1 MNPLSGKIAV
11 VTGAARGIGREI
23 AFALGQNGSA
33 VYILDILEE
42 KANQTAQEIK
52 ALGAEAEAIKVDVT
66 SFLQA
71 QDAIQSII
79 RKSKRVDI
87 LVNNAGKG
95 QRKPF
100 LEINEEIWDATFAV
114 NCKSVFNF
122 CHAVAKPMVAQKD
135 GCIINI
141 GSVAGIRGGG
151 LLSKNAY
158 VAAKGAVISFTK
170 GLARELGP
178 HNVRVNCIAP
188 GLHITPGTLTM
199 TEEEKDRVLKQ
210 IPLTKGGDP
219 KDLAQMVVFLASP
232 AAKFINGA
240 TIVIDGGY
248 AML

>member
-1 MNPLSGKIAV
+1 MNELAGKIAV
-11 VTGAARGIGREI
+11 VSGAAQGIGREI
-23 AFALGQNGSA
+23 AMALGRNSCT
-33 VYILDILEE
+33 VYVLDILEE
-42 KANQTAQEIK
+42 KARETAQEIK
-52 ALGAEAEAIKVDVT
+52 ALGTESEAMRVDVT
-66 SFLQA
+66 SFHQV
-71 QDAIQSII
+71 QQSIQTII
-79 RKSKRVDI
+79 RKSKKIDI

-100 LEINEEIWDATFAV
+100 LEINEGIWDATFAV
-114 NCKSVFNF
+114 NCKSVFNL
-122 CHAVAKPMVAQKD
+122 CHAVAKSMVEQRN

-178 HNVRVNCIAP
+178 YNVRVNCIAP

-199 TEEEKDRVLKQ
+199 SEEDKDRVLKQ
-210 IPLTKGGDP
+210 IPLQRPGDP
-219 KDLAQMVVFLASP
+219 KDLAQAAVFLASP
-232 AAKFINGA
+232 VAKFINGA
-240 TIVIDGGY
+240 TLVIDGGY